1 MDKTTLIG
9 FAGGWGL
16 IALAIVLGGAGF
28 GAYIDIP
35 SVIIVFG
42 GTAFVTVGQYEG
54 KDLKNFGKAFGVA
67 FNETKAIPTAE
78 LIKKIIDYA
87 TDIKKN
93 GVMSIESKIAEED
106 DPFFKEAMSLL
117 VDGTKPDVVESLL
130 EIKLEHMEGRH
141 KIMQSMFGNVGG
153 SAGAMGM
160 AGTLIGLV
168 AMLANLADPSAVGP
182 AMAVA
187 LLTTLYGALI
197 GTLVAGIVEAKLEQK
212 HGVEMIS
219 GQIAIQGSVMIAAE
233 ESIGNIK
240 LKLNSI
246 LPSSADDSEE

>member
-1 MDKTTLIG
+1 MDKTTLAAFG
-9 FAGGWGL
+9 GGWGL

-28 GAYIDIP
+28 GAYLDIP

-54 KDLKNFGKAFGVA
+54 KDLKLLSKAAGVA
-67 FNETKAIPTAE
+67 FNEVKVASTPE
-78 LIKKIIDYA
+78 LIEKIITYA

-93 GVMSIESKIAEED
+93 GVMSIEQKVMEEE
-106 DPFFKEAMSLL
+106 DPFFKEAFSLL
-117 VDGTKPDVVESLL
+117 VDGTKPDVIEPLL
-130 EIKLEHMEGRH
+130 EMKLEHMEGRH
-141 KIMQSMFGNVGG
+141 KTMISMFGAMGG

-197 GTLVAGIVEAKLEQK
+197 GTLIAGIIESKLEQK
-212 HGVEMIS
+212 HTVEMIAS
-219 GQIAIQGSVMIAAE
+219 QITIQGSVMIAAE

-240 LKLNSI
+240 MKLNAIMPASM
-246 LPSSADDSEE
+246 AAED